1 MASGPGTGTV
11 FSVKWESVLSA
22 SGFNYLCTEKIS
34 GGRKREQED
43 KMCALSKNWLI
54 WLPSPLTS
62 ARPQVSTQKAGLGS
76 SGAHLR
82 YQHWR
87 WQTLQDHMGAM
98 VGCSPFSFM
107 LLHTDAE
114 NLAAWLLH

>member
-1 MASGPGTGTV
+1 
-11 FSVKWESVLSA
+11 
-22 SGFNYLCTEKIS
+22 
-34 GGRKREQED
+34 
-43 KMCALSKNWLI
+43 MCALSKNWLI

-62 ARPQVSTQKAGLGS
+62 AQPRRQGWEAQEP
-76 SGAHLR
+76 HLR